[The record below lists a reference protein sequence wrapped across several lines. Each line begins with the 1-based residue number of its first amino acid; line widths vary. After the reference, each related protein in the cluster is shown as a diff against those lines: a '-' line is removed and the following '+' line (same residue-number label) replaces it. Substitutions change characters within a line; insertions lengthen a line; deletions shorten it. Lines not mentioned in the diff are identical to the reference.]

1 MFVGLG
7 REKDTFLEPQDFNVF
22 VGLLKSKSARC
33 RKYQYMGVY
42 RAIRVSPLTVDEWNT
57 LSEPV
62 RIHFAENCVHNHL

>member
-22 VGLLKSKSARC
+22 VGLLKDKSRE
-33 RKYQYMGVY
+33 RRRYQYIGVY
-42 RAIRVSPLTVDEWNT
+42 RAVRVPPLTVDEWNT

-62 RIHFAENCVHNHL
+62 RIRFSDGLCS